1 MEQLGEMVEYSRSER
16 EIMKRVMYRYD
27 ALKRYTI
34 QCYREEHQVY
44 LYIILIQFLKS
55 IMLLAILYDKNK

>member
-34 QCYREEHQVY
+34 QCYKEEHQVY
-44 LYIILIQFLKS
+44 LDIIPLQFFKS